1 MISLVRTQ
9 KCYHRC
15 LRMPSLKQGLV
26 LTAIMLLFHNEYFC
40 FVTSR
45 WHWASL
51 PAHNQ
56 DKSSELRILL
66 VADPQLVG
74 LRDEH
79 PVFGTINRW
88 DCDRYLRSGFQE
100 AFNYV
105 RPDVVLFLGDL
116 LDEGSVA
123 TEEEF
128 ATYMSRFQSV
138 FQVPS
143 TIQKVFIP
151 GDNDVGGEG
160 FEMKEKWK
168 FNRFFKNFDRID
180 NRSSS
185 DVINVKF
192 VDFFKLSYDFGEEI
206 ASSMTASLMNMT
218 QRSKAPLRV
227 ICNHMGIFSRHPM
240 QYTPLIQI
248 TKPSLF
254 ITAHTHKA
262 VIYHCPDCGKD
273 YHDPK
278 NRLVTPAKSKGHAD
292 QGWPGS
298 IISISDNELYS
309 FKLDHIGSYL
319 ELVVPT
325 CSYRMGVE
333 EIGYGVAVI
342 GSAGSL
348 EYAVLWLPSRYRLLY
363 SYVIFLVIAC
373 SAVILRKLVL
383 CFKSGHPVHRTKP
396 PSLYK

>member
-1 MISLVRTQ
+1 
-9 KCYHRC
+9 
-15 LRMPSLKQGLV
+15 MPSLKQVLV
-26 LTAIMLLFHNEYFC
+26 LTAILLVFHNEFFC

-51 PAHNQ
+51 PANNK

-79 PVFGTINRW
+79 PVWGTITRW
-88 DCDRYLRSGFQE
+88 DCDRYLHSGFQA

-123 TEEEF
+123 SKEEF
-128 ATYMSRFQSV
+128 ATYMKRFQSV

-143 TIQKVFIP
+143 NIQRVFIP

-168 FNRFFKNFDRID
+168 VNRFFKNFVH
-180 NRSSS
+180 NGNQSS
-185 DVINVKF
+185 DNVINVKF
-192 VDFFKLSYDFGEEI
+192 VDFWKLSYDFGEEI

-218 QRSKAPLRV
+218 QRSKAPFRV

-240 QYTPLIQI
+240 QYTPLIKM
-248 TKPSLF
+248 TRPSFF
-254 ITAHTHKA
+254 ITGHTHKA
-262 VIYHCPDCGKD
+262 AIYHCPDCGKGND
-273 YHDPK
+273 IHSPNVDP
-278 NRLVTPAKSKGHAD
+278 TKSKGHAD
-292 QGWPGS
+292 QGWAGT
-298 IISISDNELYS
+298 ITSISGNELYS
-309 FKLDHIGSYL
+309 FKLEHISGYL

-342 GSAGSL
+342 GSAGTL
-348 EYAVLWLPSRYRLLY
+348 EYTVLWLPLRYNLLY
-363 SYVIFLVIAC
+363 SYVIFLAVAL
-373 SAVILRKLVL
+373 SATILRMLVL
-383 CFKSGHPVHRTKP
+383 CFKNGHSVQRTKP
-396 PSLYK
+396 LTLYK